1 MGGKGKAPPPVDP
14 GESMGQYLFGQDF
27 ESYQGVTDPRLQER
41 IIGAEEQFRP
51 RYAALEL
58 QDIATFARGLEG
70 REPGEGY
77 AEQQAKVRDLKA
89 QLADIPKETR
99 KAIGKGRYR
108 TKENPEYTRI
118 KEQLEREQSIL
129 SRIDR
134 GQAATP
140 GLFDLLEESGQ
151 RASAMQRASLAE
163 QRAADVE
170 ALREYAPQVVE
181 AYRQADPRS
190 AELAD
195 LASARAREDLGIS
208 AIGKRIGARGQALL
222 DSELRKASQ
231 AEQKLLSTGGRLAD
245 LTPTEQEAVLKKSGI
260 ELSSLTPTEQE
271 ALLQQRGTEF
281 LQSTGQLTPL
291 EQRRAE
297 QQARAA
303 SVARGRAMDE
313 SGLYGE
319 MQARMAEELGKQ
331 EREIALGAQLAQQE
345 AGMRAQRLGLGAD
358 ILGREA
364 AMRDRRIGL
373 GADMLSSSERMA
385 AQRRAEQLQQQ
396 QLGASLLGQ
405 QAALIGQEASIM
417 GQRLGQAYSMQRGIA
432 GDLGATILGRP
443 SQGLALGGSILGQ
456 AQGQAAGPMGPQLFD
471 PNVGIN
477 LALQQRGQD
486 IEFQGAQ
493 AQARGGMIGGIAQ
506 GLGYYL

>member
-1 MGGKGKAPPPVDP
+1 MGGKGKAPPPIDP

-27 ESYQGVTDPRLQER
+27 ESYGGVTDPRLQES
-41 IIGAEEQFRP
+41 IIGAEERFRP

-77 AEQQAKVRDLKA
+77 AEQQAKVRDLEA
-89 QLADIPKETR
+89 QLADTPKETR
-99 KAIGKGRYR
+99 KSLGRGRYR
-108 TKENPEYTRI
+108 TKENPEYARI
-118 KEQLEREQSIL
+118 KEQLEREQSAL

-134 GQAATP
+134 GQTATP
-140 GLFDLLEESGQ
+140 GLFDLLEESGE

-163 QRAADVE
+163 QRAADVA
-170 ALREYAPQVVE
+170 ALQEFAPQVVE
-181 AYRQADPRS
+181 AYRRADPRS

-195 LASARAREDLGIS
+195 LASARAKQSLGL
-208 AIGKRIGARGQALL
+208 AAKGQTLL
-222 DSELRKASQ
+222 ASEIEAAGR
-231 AEQKLLSTGGRLAD
+231 AEQKLLETGTTLAD
-245 LTPTEQEAVLKKSGI
+245 LTPTEQEALLKK
-260 ELSSLTPTEQE
+260 
-271 ALLQQRGTEF
+271 RGMEF
-281 LQSTGQLTPL
+281 AASTGQLTPL

-331 EREIALGAQLAQQE
+331 EREIALGSQLLGQE
-345 AGMRAQRLGLGAD
+345 AGMRTQR
-358 ILGREA
+358 
-364 AMRDRRIGL
+364 MGL

-385 AQRRAEQLQQQ
+385 AQRRAELLQKQ
-396 QLGASLLGQ
+396 QLGASL
-405 QAALIGQEASIM
+405 IGQEADIM
-417 GQRLGQAYSMQRGIA
+417 DRRLGQAFSMQRGIA

-443 SQGLALGGSILGQ
+443 SQGLALGGSVLGQ

-486 IEFQGAQ
+486 IEFQGMQ
-493 AQARGGMIGGIAQ
+493 AQARGAMIGGIAQ
-506 GLGYYL
+506 GLGAYYG

>member
-1 MGGKGKAPPPVDP
+1 MGGKGKAPPPIDP

-77 AEQQAKVRDLKA
+77 AEQQAKVRDLES
-89 QLADIPKETR
+89 QLANTPKEIR
-99 KAIGKGRYR
+99 QHRGRGIYR
-108 TKENPEYTRI
+108 TKDNPEYARI
-118 KEQLEREQSIL
+118 KEQLEQEQSAL

-140 GLFDLLEESGQ
+140 GLFDLLEESGE
-151 RASAMQRASLAE
+151 RAAAMQRSSLAK
-163 QRAADVE
+163 QRAADVA

-208 AIGKRIGARGQALL
+208 AIGERIGARAGEISAIGGRIGARGQALL
-222 DSELRKASQ
+222 DSELRKAGQ
-231 AEQKLLSTGGRLAD
+231 AEQKLLSTGGKLAD

-319 MQARMAEELGKQ
+319 MQARMAEELGKR

-373 GADMLSSSERMA
+373 GADMLSSSERTA
-385 AQRRAEQLQQQ
+385 AQRRAEQLQKQQ
-396 QLGASLLGQ
+396 
-405 QAALIGQEASIM
+405 IGRKADSPA
-417 GQRLGQAYSMQRGIA
+417 QR
-432 GDLGATILGRP
+432 P
-443 SQGLALGGSILGQ
+443 
-456 AQGQAAGPMGPQLFD
+456 
-471 PNVGIN
+471 
-477 LALQQRGQD
+477 
-486 IEFQGAQ
+486 
-493 AQARGGMIGGIAQ
+493 
-506 GLGYYL
+506 

>member
-1 MGGKGKAPPPVDP
+1 MGGKGKAPPPIDP

-27 ESYQGVTDPRLQER
+27 ESYGGVTDPRLQER

-58 QDIATFARGLEG
+58 QDIATFARGLED

-77 AEQQAKVRDLKA
+77 AEQQAKVRDLEA
-89 QLADIPKETR
+89 QLADTPKEI
-99 KAIGKGRYR
+99 KKPIGGNRYR
-108 TKENPEYTRI
+108 TKDNPEYARI
-118 KEQLEREQSIL
+118 KEQLEREQSAL

-134 GQAATP
+134 GQTATP
-140 GLFDLLEESGQ
+140 GLFDLLEESGE

-163 QRAADVE
+163 QRAADVA
-170 ALREYAPQVVE
+170 ALQEFAPQVVE
-181 AYRQADPRS
+181 AYRRADPRS

-195 LASARAREDLGIS
+195 LASARAKQSLGL
-208 AIGKRIGARGQALL
+208 AAKGQTLL
-222 DSELRKASQ
+222 ASEIEAAGR
-231 AEQKLLSTGGRLAD
+231 AEQKLLETGTTLAD
-245 LTPTEQEAVLKKSGI
+245 LTPTEQEALLKK
-260 ELSSLTPTEQE
+260 
-271 ALLQQRGTEF
+271 RGMEF
-281 LQSTGQLTPL
+281 AASTGQLTPL

-331 EREIALGAQLAQQE
+331 EREIALGSQLLGQE
-345 AGMRAQRLGLGAD
+345 AGMRTQR
-358 ILGREA
+358 
-364 AMRDRRIGL
+364 MGL

-385 AQRRAEQLQQQ
+385 AQRRAELLQKQ
-396 QLGASLLGQ
+396 QLGASL
-405 QAALIGQEASIM
+405 IGQEADIM
-417 GQRLGQAYSMQRGIA
+417 DRRLGQAFSMQRGIA

-443 SQGLALGGSILGQ
+443 SQGLALGGSVLGQ

-486 IEFQGAQ
+486 IEFQGMQ
-493 AQARGGMIGGIAQ
+493 AQARGAMIGGIAQ
-506 GLGYYL
+506 GLGAYYG